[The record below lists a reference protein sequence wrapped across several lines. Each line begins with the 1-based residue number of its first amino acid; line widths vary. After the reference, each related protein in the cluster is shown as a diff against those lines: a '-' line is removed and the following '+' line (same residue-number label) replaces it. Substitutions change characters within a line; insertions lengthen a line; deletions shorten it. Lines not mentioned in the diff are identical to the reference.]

1 MITNF
6 KSPDKTHYLACSPK
20 RCWGKILSQSIYEVN
35 LSDGAGDTN
44 SVQLNAQGAR
54 EDNNLMFNYDI
65 ESTSE
70 EEEGLI

>member
-1 MITNF
+1 MF
-6 KSPDKTHYLACSPK
+6 
-20 RCWGKILSQSIYEVN
+20 SQSIYALN
-35 LSDGAGDTN
+35 SSKGTDDTN
-44 SVQLNAQGAR
+44 SVQSNAQGAR